1 MTDEKDTVSEPKKAP
16 RKKRSTKKSEPKKVE
31 AKVEETEVEETTAP
45 APVKKVAAA
54 PKKKAKRYSFDK
66 WAARRG
72 VKKHHK
78 AGLMAFVKNVNKL
91 RTLEEWDECFK
102 GY

>member
-1 MTDEKDTVSEPKKAP
+1 MTDEKKDTISEPKKAP
-16 RKKRSTKKSEPKKVE
+16 RKRKTTKKAEPKMAEEVV
-31 AKVEETEVEETTAP
+31 VEEKAEP
-45 APVKKVAAA
+45 APVAKKAAA
-54 PKKKAKRYSFDK
+54 PVKKAKRYSFDK

-72 VKKHHK
+72 VKQHHK

>member
-1 MTDEKDTVSEPKKAP
+1 MTDEKETVSEHKKAP
-16 RKKRSTKKSEPKKVE
+16 YKKKTTKKAEPMSSENV
-31 AKVEETEVEETTAP
+31 VEEKSAP
-45 APVKKVAAA
+45 APAKKVAAA
-54 PKKKAKRYSFDK
+54 PVKKEKRFSFDK

-91 RTLEEWDECFK
+91 RTLEEWDQAFK